1 MYIRHI
7 LIWSCSLCSII
18 SSYVEGEKALVDL
31 KKPFDTSAIET
42 QDASFKIVE
51 NAILVNTAHNERWP
65 GIRIK
70 ALNKH
75 WDLSNFQYL
84 IFDVKNIGTKFLR
97 LNWRI
102 DNPGADG
109 IKNCIT
115 RSIELNPGEK
125 KPFKV
130 ILPRKLPE
138 HIGSKLFGMRG
149 YPGGLLKDSPLD
161 IRNINQFV
169 IFVADPKVDH
179 SFEIGSIF
187 AKGEFIA
194 PDWISMSESEF
205 FPFIDEY
212 GQFIHKDWKGKTKSD
227 DDLKKN
233 IKEEK
238 IDIEKHPSPE
248 DWDKYGGWNKGPKFE
263 ATGFFRTEKYNGKW
277 WLIDPEGRLFW
288 SHGIDCV
295 GDWNGVTP
303 ITDREFYFKWLPD
316 KNSPFGNFY
325 GESSWAPHNYYEGKG
340 TFVTYNFTGSN
351 LLRKY
356 GEFWKEKFA
365 EISHRR
371 LRSWG
376 MNTIANWSS
385 DYIYLMRKTP
395 YVVSINF
402 GGKLLEGSEGYWGKF
417 RDVFDDSFEQEVKKS
432 MSWQKGRSAND
443 PWCIGYFV
451 DNEIS
456 WGDEVS
462 LSIATLTSPSD
473 QPAKKVFITDLREKY
488 KSIENLNKVWG
499 TEYTSWENMLES
511 RTAPDRNKA
520 YDDLTTFYTK
530 TAERY
535 FKVCRDAVKEVAPNN
550 MYLGCRF
557 AWTNDLAVI
566 ASSKYCDVISYNF
579 YLRDVEKIKLPAG
592 IDRPI
597 IIGEFHFGALDR
609 GMFHTGL
616 QETENQED
624 RARAYKNYV
633 TGALINPYIV
643 GTHWFQY
650 VDQATTGRGDGEN
663 YQIGFL
669 DIADNP
675 YEETINACRE
685 VGYNMYNLRLEE
697 K

>member
-7 LIWSCSLCSII
+7 LIWSCSLCSIV
-18 SSYVEGEKALVDL
+18 SAHAVEEKAIFDL
-31 KKPFDTSAIET
+31 KKSFDASAIET
-42 QDASFKIVE
+42 QDANFEIIE
-51 NAILVNTAHNERWP
+51 NAIIVNTAHNERWP

-70 ALNKH
+70 ALEGH
-75 WDLSNFQYL
+75 WDLSDFQYL
-84 IFDVKNIGTKFLR
+84 TFDIRNTGNEFLR
-97 LNWRI
+97 VNWRI

-115 RSIELNPGEK
+115 RSIELSPGEK

-130 ILPRKLPE
+130 VLPRKLPE
-138 HIGSKLFGMRG
+138 HIGKKLFGMRG

-161 IRNINQFV
+161 VRNINQFV

-179 SFEIGSIF
+179 SFEIGSIY
-187 AKGEFIA
+187 AGGA
-194 PDWISMSESEF
+194 YVTPRWISMSESEF

-212 GQFIHKDWKGKTKSD
+212 GQFIHKDWKGKTKSNE
-227 DDLKKN
+227 DLQRC
-233 IKEEK
+233 IREEQ
-238 IDIEKHPSPE
+238 IDIEKNPSPE
-248 DWDKYGGWNKGPKFE
+248 NWNKYGGYNEGPKFE

-316 KNSPFGNFY
+316 RNSLFGKFY

-340 TFVTYNFTGSN
+340 TYVTYNFTGSN

-356 GEFWKEKFA
+356 GESWRERFA
-365 EISHRR
+365 EISHKR

-432 MSWQKGRSAND
+432 MAWQKGRTAND

-462 LSIATLTSPSD
+462 LSIAALMSPPD
-473 QPAKKVFITDLREKY
+473 QPAKKVFVSDLKEKY
-488 KSIENLNKVWG
+488 QSIENLNKVWG
-499 TEYTSWENMLES
+499 TEYTSWDNMLES
-511 RTAPDRNKA
+511 KIAPNRDKA
-520 YDDLTTFYTK
+520 YEDLTAFYTK

-550 MYLGCRF
+550 LYLGCRF

-579 YLRDVEKIKLPAG
+579 YLRSVENIKLPAG

-616 QETENQED
+616 QETEDQED

-633 TGALINPYIV
+633 NGALRNPYIV

-650 VDQATTGRGDGEN
+650 GDQATTGRGDGEN

-669 DIADNP
+669 DIADTP
-675 YEETINACRE
+675 YEETIRACRE
-685 VGYNMYNLRLEE
+685 VGYNMYKLRLEN